1 VYERL
6 LSLAA
11 HALAEGELQTE
22 SEDLWQEPFKAAAA
36 WKPCA
41 DQRTQGYLAPPLPKK
56 SSGYLMISANG
67 GLNQQRIA
75 VYSSILQFS
84 SIMLYTEALVLA

>member
-1 VYERL
+1 MFVF
-6 LSLAA
+6 
-11 HALAEGELQTE
+11 T
-22 SEDLWQEPFKAAAA
+22 
-36 WKPCA
+36 
-41 DQRTQGYLAPPLPKK
+41 APPLPKK

-75 VYSSILQFS
+75 VYPCILQFS